1 MDARNQL
8 KNFSLVYVILA
19 AICLLFIVLNYV
31 MPEVA
36 EERLQAVDQ
45 NISLSNLTPT
55 AILTISYI
63 IEAVCFVIYA
73 LLVKNFAE
81 RKNKGV
87 LLAILLAI
95 SILSYIATLYKKFVF
110 SALLGFLVD
119 VYVLQLVLYVKR
131 FDK

>member
-8 KNFSLVYVILA
+8 KNFSLVYVILSV
-19 AICLLFIVLNYV
+19 ICLIFIVLNYV

-55 AILTISYI
+55 ALLTISYI
-63 IEAVCFVIYA
+63 IESACFLIYA
-73 LLVKNFAE
+73 LLTKNFAE
-81 RKNKGV
+81 QKNKGV
-87 LLAILLAI
+87 LLTILLVI
-95 SILSYIATLYKKFVF
+95 SILSYIATLYKNFVF